1 MNTRTKGFTMV
12 ELAVSF
18 AVAGV
23 LFASLL
29 TVLAPVY
36 RTYQR
41 TRAQA
46 DALLIAGNLID
57 SIRTTAV
64 TASELT
70 AETDMVKVGNR
81 IAYSVENG
89 MLVCSI
95 DGKPAKPVF
104 DEKYYNGKRIA
115 LSATQEDE
123 NIIAVTVTVTG
134 DNMPGASSTEI
145 ISPLRQVLS

>member
-1 MNTRTKGFTMV
+1 MV

-23 LFASLL
+23 LFISLL
-29 TVLAPVY
+29 IVLAPVY

-46 DALLIAGNLID
+46 DALLIAGNVID

-70 AETDMVKVGNR
+70 AGEDTVKVGSR
-81 IAYSVENG
+81 IEYSAPDG
-89 MLVCSI
+89 MLVCAI

-104 DEKYYNGKRIA
+104 DKKYYNGKRIT
-115 LSATQEDE
+115 LSAIQEDV
-123 NIIAVTVTVTG
+123 NIVAVTVTVTG
-134 DNMPGASSTEI
+134 ENLPGASSTEI
-145 ISPLRQVLS
+145 ISPLRRALS